1 MNKKNIALI
10 VSGGEGK
17 RFDKKK
23 PKQFFKI
30 NEKTILEITV
40 KKFID
45 SKLLDKIVV
54 VCSKEYLTDT
64 KKTLR
69 NQNVLITLGGETR
82 QDSVYN
88 GLKFCKKFKPNKI
101 IIHDVVR
108 PFFSI
113 KVLNDIFKKIERKVC
128 VIPALKI
135 FDSVRSIKSN
145 NYSDINR
152 DNLKLI
158 QTPQGFNYNE
168 IFNAHNRF
176 KNLNITDDSLLA
188 YKNGCKIKILEGE
201 YFNFKITEKNDLERS
216 KIIIAKNMNNTTRT
230 GSGFDVHK
238 FTKGNFLILF
248 GIKIPFDKSLEG
260 HSDAD
265 VGFHS
270 LVDAILGAIGK
281 GDIGEHFPPSE
292 KKWKNKNSL
301 FFLEYA
307 ANILDEENFKIN
319 NLDLTI
325 ICEKPKISKYKQK
338 MKEKISKALNIKL
351 NKINIKGTT
360 TEKLGFLGREEGIAC
375 QANVTVSM
383 KNDFD
388 I

>member
-1 MNKKNIALI
+1 MKIIALI

-45 SKLLDKIVV
+45 SKLLDKIIV
-54 VCSKEYLTDT
+54 VCSKDYLNDT
-64 KKTLR
+64 KRILKKE
-69 NQNVLITLGGETR
+69 NVLLTLGGKTR

-88 GLKFCKKFKPNKI
+88 GLKFCKKYKPNKI

-113 KVLNDIFKKIERKVC
+113 KLLKAIMKKIEKKVC
-128 VIPALKI
+128 VIPTLKI

-145 NYSDINR
+145 NYANVNR

-158 QTPQGFNYNE
+158 QTPQGFNYDE
-168 IFNAHNRF
+168 IFDAHMKF
-176 KNLNITDDSLLA
+176 KSLNITDDSLLA
-188 YKNGCKIKILEGE
+188 YKNGSKIKIVEGE
-201 YFNFKITEKNDLERS
+201 YFNYKITEKNDLQRS
-216 KIIIAKNMNNTTRT
+216 NFTMAKNIEYNTRT

-238 FTKGNFLILF
+238 FTKGNFIILF
-248 GIKIPFDKSLEG
+248 GIKIPFNKSLEG

-270 LVDAILGAIGK
+270 LVDAILGSIGK
-281 GDIGEHFPPSE
+281 GDIGEHFPPSD

-307 ANILDEENFKIN
+307 ASILDEEKFKIN

-325 ICEKPKISKYKQK
+325 ICEKPKISKYKEK
-338 MKEKISKALNIKL
+338 MKEKIAKILNIKK
-351 NKINIKGTT
+351 NIVNIKGTT

-375 QANVTVSM
+375 QVSVLVLK
-383 KNDFD
+383 KNEH
-388 I
+388 